1 MANEKKQS
9 SVTVLAYEID
19 SASIRKTLRSVDGL
33 EKAIAD
39 ALDVLGEYSPTSKA
53 ASDALMRDFAA
64 LDRRLDAHQQTV
76 DQIAQEYRDLAR
88 VEESLADSAWLDMLR
103 DETDAAT
110 NASTAYEQL
119 ARSKNAAADIAIG
132 AGSGGGGALD
142 TLDRAAGQGAQ
153 ILSGLGV
160 GSAAGAVGLIGDTIG
175 AISSFG
181 PIAGV
186 ATAAG
191 GAFALIMQ
199 EVNRQFEE
207 AQAGADAY
215 LARQEQINAL
225 ISGGATSGDIQ
236 AQIDANN
243 RDVEQLAQRR
253 SDLLRLQQEL
263 SAAQADVAAT
273 QDAMLNPLTRY
284 DEQGNQILQDSEA
297 ALQAYLDAQ
306 GVEAEVIGRL
316 TESSQGNITSMLGL
330 NAALEGNQTSI
341 DELIKNNAALAGS
354 LTTSGVA
361 ANNARAAIEALESA
375 RDRQI
380 GAELAAGQ
388 EAESLTAEQRAQRIA
403 GLQAELDAVT
413 VASQA
418 EGISAEYKAQLAE
431 QTEQLNTRIRV
442 LSSDIYTAADAADK
456 AAKAE
461 AALADM
467 RQWMSDE
474 TEQLFTAQQREIEA
488 KEAALKAGA
497 ELLKGEQ
504 DHAAAIDQLN
514 AAANAKR
521 EEFEANAADQR
532 LKLETDT
539 ARRIAD
545 IIKKTNAAISN
556 SIAAR
561 DVLAYLSAKQAAKD
575 QTEEA
580 QDAYKE
586 REKDLRDSLRRQLAD
601 QDKANRDAI
610 TKENQRWDAER
621 AIRQRAT
628 EQTKIDVQNAQNAV
642 LAIQRTAGLQA
653 LALMELQATGQT
665 SAYQRMASDQAF
677 YLQYMVNRSAAAWAA
692 MEAAMASTGS
702 LGGGGGRATPTPFAD
717 GGFVTKTGLALVHE
731 GERIY
736 TPPVMSY
743 PPAGRQ
749 PLQSNYATTN
759 NMGGVTI
766 QINGA
771 TPAQIRK
778 EVDNK
783 LYDYFVRSGL
793 ID

>member
-1 MANEKKQS
+1 
-9 SVTVLAYEID
+9 
-19 SASIRKTLRSVDGL
+19 
-33 EKAIAD
+33 
-39 ALDVLGEYSPTSKA
+39 
-53 ASDALMRDFAA
+53 
-64 LDRRLDAHQQTV
+64 
-76 DQIAQEYRDLAR
+76 
-88 VEESLADSAWLDMLR
+88 
-103 DETDAAT
+103 
-110 NASTAYEQL
+110 
-119 ARSKNAAADIAIG
+119 
-132 AGSGGGGALD
+132 
-142 TLDRAAGQGAQ
+142 
-153 ILSGLGV
+153 
-160 GSAAGAVGLIGDTIG
+160 
-175 AISSFG
+175 
-181 PIAGV
+181 
-186 ATAAG
+186 
-191 GAFALIMQ
+191 
-199 EVNRQFEE
+199 
-207 AQAGADAY
+207 
-215 LARQEQINAL
+215 
-225 ISGGATSGDIQ
+225 
-236 AQIDANN
+236 
-243 RDVEQLAQRR
+243 
-253 SDLLRLQQEL
+253 
-263 SAAQADVAAT
+263 
-273 QDAMLNPLTRY
+273 
-284 DEQGNQILQDSEA
+284 
-297 ALQAYLDAQ
+297 
-306 GVEAEVIGRL
+306 
-316 TESSQGNITSMLGL
+316 MLGL

-361 ANNARAAIEALESA
+361 ANDARAAIEALESA

-431 QTEQLNTRIRV
+431 QTEELNTRIRI

-504 DHAAAIDQLN
+504 EHAAAIDQLN

-545 IIKKTNAAISN
+545 ITKKTNAAISN
-556 SIAAR
+556 SIASR
-561 DVLAYLSAKQAAKD
+561 DILAYLSAKQAAKD

-653 LALMELQATGQT
+653 LALMEMQATGQA

-677 YLQYMVNRSAAAWAA
+677 YLDYMINRNNAAWAA
-692 MEAAMASTGS
+692 VAHATASTAS
-702 LGGGGGRATPTPFAD
+702 LGGGGGRATPTPFAL
-717 GGFVTKTGLALVHE
+717 GGDVTRTGLALVHE

-736 TPPVMSY
+736 TPPVMPY
-743 PPAGRQ
+743 PSAGRR
-749 PLQSNYATTN
+749 PLSANTTN
-759 NMGGVTI
+759 YNSLGNVSFEINGVTRSEVK
-766 QINGA
+766 
-771 TPAQIRK
+771 AQVISVLEDVLDKAGIR
-778 EVDNK
+778 D
-783 LYDYFVRSGL
+783 
-793 ID
+793 